1 MASHEPLTTQ
11 EFERVLRIKADA
23 NQLFGAGE
31 CQRALD
37 GWTAALQVYG
47 DRYGSP
53 EQRFEKGK
61 LHSNKAE
68 AALKLELY
76 DVAVVFATES
86 WTPRT
91 ASPTAWT
98 EVHGKQ
104 PVAGAPQKR
113 TVITRPVS
121 HCSRW
126 SCTFAPP
133 GHEFTEDDWAGAGPY
148 ETLEEKWKGGWT
160 IEKNAY
166 AVGKVECEKMTYR
179 WGDENGVEV
188 ITSCP
193 NHVIGPLLAKAHD
206 TM

>member
-86 WTPRT
+86 LACNPVDNKARFRR
-91 ASPTAWT
+91 ARALLGRGGFEDLMQAQPTLVPEFEPEPEPEA
-98 EVHGKQ
+98 E
-104 PVAGAPQKR
+104 PEPE
-113 TVITRPVS
+113 PE
-121 HCSRW
+121 
-126 SCTFAPP
+126 PYPEPEP
-133 GHEFTEDDWAGAGPY
+133 GPGAGGRAGDQ
-148 ETLEEKWKGGWT
+148 EERRHARRGGGSP
-160 IEKNAY
+160 A
-166 AVGKVECEKMTYR
+166 
-179 WGDENGVEV
+179 
-188 ITSCP
+188 
-193 NHVIGPLLAKAHD
+193 AHGQG
-206 TM
+206 